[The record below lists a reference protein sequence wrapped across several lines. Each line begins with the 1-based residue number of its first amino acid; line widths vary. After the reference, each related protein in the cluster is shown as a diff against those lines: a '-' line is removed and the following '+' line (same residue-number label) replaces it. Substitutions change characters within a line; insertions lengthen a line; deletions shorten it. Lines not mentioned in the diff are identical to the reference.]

1 MTTDMSGRAV
11 TAASERASM
20 PFPGASPA
28 TCTSMFSG
36 ASVFNA
42 NVASWNT
49 ARVANLAA
57 EGADARFAQ
66 CSNAE
71 GEGRRREEGGGKG
84 RCVAILVQQ
93 NVSVVAPREGT
104 LSAEEKARSEV

>member
-1 MTTDMSGRAV
+1 
-11 TAASERASM
+11 
-20 PFPGASPA
+20 
-28 TCTSMFSG
+28 MFSG

-71 GEGRRREEGGGKG
+71 EKEKREETAQGV
-84 RCVAILVQQ
+84 CV
-93 NVSVVAPREGT
+93 E
-104 LSAEEKARSEV
+104 

>member
-36 ASVFNA
+36 ASVLNA

-71 GEGRRREEGGGKG
+71 EKEKREETAQGV
-84 RCVAILVQQ
+84 CV
-93 NVSVVAPREGT
+93 E
-104 LSAEEKARSEV
+104 

>member
-1 MTTDMSGRAV
+1 
-11 TAASERASM
+11 
-20 PFPGASPA
+20 
-28 TCTSMFSG
+28 MFSG
-36 ASVFNA
+36 ASVLNA

-71 GEGRRREEGGGKG
+71 GEGRSRGRRERGSCREL
-84 RCVAILVQQ
+84 VARRAHFAAKR
-93 NVSVVAPREGT
+93 SVLAVAPEP
-104 LSAEEKARSEV
+104 